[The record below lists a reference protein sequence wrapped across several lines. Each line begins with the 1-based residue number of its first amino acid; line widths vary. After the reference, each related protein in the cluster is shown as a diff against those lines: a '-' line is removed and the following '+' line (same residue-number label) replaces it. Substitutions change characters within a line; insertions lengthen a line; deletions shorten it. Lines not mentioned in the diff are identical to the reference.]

1 MQNPNFLTINL
12 ILLLVTF
19 ITVYFLSFFL
29 YPIMATNSL
38 TTFQGPIYEN
48 SQIIL
53 LPILFQVH
61 TVILL
66 TMVLLLPLHNTNRD
80 LISTE
85 KYDKIKN
92 CSPDTDKK
100 PSSIEYLTFFN
111 CGHIK
116 SNITTVT
123 EIIKQLGNLL

>member
-1 MQNPNFLTINL
+1 
-12 ILLLVTF
+12 
-19 ITVYFLSFFL
+19 
-29 YPIMATNSL
+29 MATNNL

-48 SQIIL
+48 SQMNSTSN
-53 LPILFQVH
+53 PISGSQSNLVNDCSL
-61 TVILL
+61 VAY
-66 TMVLLLPLHNTNRD
+66 NDANKD

-85 KYDKIKN
+85 QYDKIKN

-116 SNITTVT
+116 SNNIQQRRR
-123 EIIKQLGNLL
+123 K